1 MTRQDHPQAS
11 TQEQFNKL
19 IEFRQ
24 AIYDRFLTA
33 RRDAQ
38 FELLDALLSKGKVP
52 SFPWLALA
60 GCFQRQ
66 WSSLYDAVEQGVQ
79 DVTGLSQ
86 FLMGQVPTTGVQF
99 WALDATAWPRPQAH
113 TLPGR
118 AYVYAPGRSFK
129 GKPVVPGYSYSL
141 LDWVPEAGESWS
153 LSVAMERVGSD
164 SSDLRVGA
172 AQVKR
177 LCQVRPGREGLDIVA
192 GDCKYSQPEFLRGVQ
207 PLPCGKVARL
217 AKHRVLYGRPE
228 PKPAGTRGRCR
239 KHGARFA
246 FKEPESW
253 GEPVEELE
261 LEDPKWGRVRL
272 RRWSNLHA
280 RTAADVE
287 FDVVQVQVHLERDHP
302 PPPLWLL
309 WLPPERIPPTVTVK
323 VATIWRAYAHR
334 WPIEP
339 GNRFRK
345 QTLNWTRPQFQ
356 TAQAGDRWT
365 VIVSLAF
372 WQLYLARP
380 LVADCP
386 LPWQPKQ
393 ANLTPARVQQ
403 GMVDIFGQIG
413 SPAPP
418 SQTRGKSPGWPK
430 GKRRQRKE
438 RYKVVKKAS
447 RSPKTVKKAA

>member
-1 MTRQDHPQAS
+1 MTRLDHPQLS
-11 TQEQFNKL
+11 TQEQFNRL

-52 SFPWLALA
+52 SFPWLSLA

-66 WSSLYDAVEQGVQ
+66 WSSLYDAVEQGSQ
-79 DVTGLSQ
+79 DVLGLSQ

-99 WALDATAWPRPQAH
+99 WSLDATAWPRPQAD
-113 TLPGR
+113 TLPDR
-118 AYVYAPGRSFK
+118 SYVYAPGRSFK

-153 LSVAMERVGSD
+153 LSVAVERIGSD
-164 SSDLRVGA
+164 SSDVRVGA

-177 LCQVRPGREGLDIVA
+177 LCQVRQGGAGLDIVA
-192 GDCKYSQPEFLRGVQ
+192 GDCKYSQPEFLRQVQ
-207 PLPCGKVARL
+207 PLPCGTVARL
-217 AKHRVLYGRPE
+217 AKHRVLYGRPK
-228 PKPAGTRGRCR
+228 PKPAGTPGRRR

-280 RTAADVE
+280 RKAAEVE

-302 PPPLWLL
+302 PPLVWLL
-309 WLPPERIPPTVTVK
+309 WLPPDRIPPTLTLTVE
-323 VATIWRAYAHR
+323 TIWRAYAHR

-356 TAQAGDRWT
+356 TAEAGDRWA

-386 LPWQPKQ
+386 LPWQSKQ
-393 ANLTPARVQQ
+393 VHLTPARVQQ
-403 GMVDIFGQIG
+403 GMRDIFGQIG
-413 SPAPP
+413 SPARP
-418 SQTRGKSPGWPK
+418 SQTHGKSPGWPK
-430 GKRRQRKE
+430 GKQRRCKE
-438 RYKVVKKAS
+438 RYKVVKKTS
-447 RSPKTVKKAA
+447 RSSKTAKKAA

>member
-1 MTRQDHPQAS
+1 MTRQDNPQAN
-11 TQEQFNKL
+11 TQEQFSRL

-33 RRDAQ
+33 RKDAQ
-38 FELLDALLSKGKVP
+38 FQLMDALLSKGRVP

-66 WSSLYDAVEQGVQ
+66 WPSLYDAVEQGEQ
-79 DVTGLSQ
+79 DVTGLGQ
-86 FLMGQVPTTGVQF
+86 FLMAQVPTAGLQF
-99 WALDATAWPRPQAH
+99 WSLDGTAWPRPQAR
-113 TLPGR
+113 TLPDR
-118 AYVYAPGRSFK
+118 LYVYAPGRGFK

-153 LSVAMERVGSD
+153 LSVEIERVSPD
-164 SSDLRVGA
+164 SSELLVGA

-177 LCQVRPGREGLDIVA
+177 LCEIRMGFAGLDMVA
-192 GDCKYSQPEFLRGVQ
+192 GDCKYSQPEFLRLVQ

-228 PKPAGTRGRCR
+228 PKPAGTRGRPR

-246 FKEPESW
+246 FKEPASW

-261 LEDPKWGRVRL
+261 LEDPNWGQVKL
-272 RRWSNLHA
+272 RRWSNLHT
-280 RTAADVE
+280 RSAADVE

-309 WLPPERIPPTVTVK
+309 WLPPERIPPTVTLK
-323 VATIWRAYAHR
+323 VETIWRAYAHR

-356 TAQAGDRWT
+356 TAHAGDRWT

-393 ANLTPARVQQ
+393 VNLTPARVQQ
-403 GMVDIFGQIG
+403 GVADIFGQIG
-413 SPAPP
+413 SPAQPP
-418 SQTRGKSPGWPK
+418 HMRGKSPGWPK
-430 GKRRQRKE
+430 GKPRQRKE
-438 RYKVVKKAS
+438 RYKVVKKTTK
-447 RSPKTVKKAA
+447 SPKLAKKAA

>member
-1 MTRQDHPQAS
+1 MTRQDHPQLS

-66 WSSLYDAVEQGVQ
+66 WSSVYDAVEQGAQ

-99 WALDATAWPRPQAH
+99 WSLDATAWPRPQAD
-113 TLPGR
+113 TLPDR
-118 AYVYAPGRSFK
+118 SYVYAPGRGFK

-164 SSDLRVGA
+164 GSDLRVGA

-177 LCQVRPGREGLDIVA
+177 LCQVRQGGDGLDIVA
-192 GDCKYSQPEFLRGVQ
+192 GDCKYSQPEFLRRVQ

-228 PKPAGTRGRCR
+228 PKPAGTRGRSR

-287 FDVVQVQVHLERDHP
+287 FDVVQVQIHLERDHP
-302 PPPLWLL
+302 PPLLWLL
-309 WLPPERIPPTVTVK
+309 WLPPDRIPPTLTLTVE
-323 VATIWRAYAHR
+323 TIWHAYAHR

-365 VIVSLAF
+365 VIISLAF

-393 ANLTPARVQQ
+393 VDLTPARVQQ
-403 GMVDIFGQIG
+403 GMRDIFGQIG
-413 SPAPP
+413 SPAQP

-430 GKRRQRKE
+430 GKRRQHKE
-438 RYKVVKKAS
+438 RYKVVKKTS
-447 RSPKTVKKAA
+447 RSLKTAKKAA

>member
-1 MTRQDHPQAS
+1 MTRRDNPPVN
-11 TQEQFNKL
+11 TQEQFNRL

-24 AIYDRFLTA
+24 AIYEHFLTA

-38 FELLDALLSKGKVP
+38 FELMDALLSKGKVP
-52 SFPWLALA
+52 SFAWLALA

-66 WSSLYDAVEQGVQ
+66 WSSLYDAVEQGDQ
-79 DVTGLSQ
+79 DVRGLGP
-86 FLMGQVPTTGVQF
+86 FLMAQVPRSGIQF
-99 WALDATAWPRPQAH
+99 WSLDGTAWPRPQARS
-113 TLPGR
+113 LPDR
-118 AYVYAPGRSFK
+118 LYVYAPGRGWK

-153 LSVAMERVGSD
+153 LSVDVERVSPERSELG
-164 SSDLRVGA
+164 VGA

-177 LCQVRPGREGLDIVA
+177 LCEMRAGLDGLDIVA
-192 GDCKYSQPEFLRGVQ
+192 ADCKYSQPEFLRAVQ
-207 PLPCGKVARL
+207 RLPCGKVARL

-228 PKPAGTRGRCR
+228 PKPAGTRGRSR

-246 FKEPESW
+246 FKEPASW
-253 GEPVEELE
+253 GKPVEELE
-261 LEDPKWGRVRL
+261 LEDPQWGQVKL

-280 RTAADVE
+280 RSAAEVE
-287 FDVVQVQVHLERDHP
+287 FDVVQVQVHLERGHP

-309 WLPPERIPPTVTVK
+309 WLPPERIPPRVTVN

-365 VIVSLAF
+365 IIVSLAF

-393 ANLTPARVQQ
+393 VNLTPARVQQ
-403 GMVDIFGQIG
+403 GVADIFRRIG
-413 SPAPP
+413 SPARPP
-418 SQTRGKSPGWPK
+418 QRRGKSPGWPK
-430 GKRRQRKE
+430 GKPRQRKQ
-438 RYKVVKKAS
+438 RYPVVKKTT
-447 RSPKTVKKAA
+447 RSPKSAKKAA

>member
-1 MTRQDHPQAS
+1 MSMQTSPQPD

-24 AIYDRFLTA
+24 AIYDRIFTA

-38 FELLDALLSKGKVP
+38 FQMLDALLSKGKVP

-60 GCFQRQ
+60 GCFERQ
-66 WSSLYDAVEQGVQ
+66 WPSLYDAVEAGDQ
-79 DVTGLSQ
+79 DVMGVGQ
-86 FLMGQVPTTGVQF
+86 FLMAQVPTAGIQF
-99 WALDATAWPRPQAH
+99 WSLDGTTWPRPQAG
-113 TLPGR
+113 TLPDR
-118 AYVYAPGRSFK
+118 LYVYAPGRGFK

-141 LDWVPEAGESWS
+141 LDWVPTSGESWS
-153 LSVAMERVGSD
+153 LSVQIARVSPD
-164 SSDLRVGA
+164 SSELLIGA
-172 AQVKR
+172 AQVKQ
-177 LCQVRPGREGLDIVA
+177 LCENRVDMAGLDIVV
-192 GDCKYSQPEFLRGVQ
+192 GDCKYSQPEFLRQVQ

-217 AKHRVLYGRPE
+217 AKHRVLYGQPE
-228 PKPAGTRGRCR
+228 PKPAGSRGRPP

-253 GEPVEELE
+253 RDPVEELE
-261 LEDPKWGRVRL
+261 LEDPKWGQVKL
-272 RRWSNLHA
+272 RRWSNLHG
-280 RTAADVE
+280 RSAADVE
-287 FDVVQVQVHLERDHP
+287 FDVIQVQVHLEREKP

-309 WLPPERIPPTVTVK
+309 WLPPERIPSTVTVNIE
-323 VATIWRAYAHR
+323 TIWRAYAHR

-345 QTLNWTRPQFQ
+345 QVLNWTRPQFQ
-356 TAQAGDRWT
+356 TPEAGDRWT

-393 ANLTPARVQQ
+393 LNLTPARVQQ
-403 GMVDIFGQIG
+403 GMVDILGKIG
-413 SPAPP
+413 SPAQPP
-418 SQTRGKSPGWPK
+418 QTRGKSPGWPT
-430 GKRRQRKE
+430 GKPRQRKE
-438 RYKVVKKAS
+438 RYKVVKKTAT
-447 RSPKTVKKAA
+447 SPKSTQKAA